1 MYSAKW
7 TISQLCH
14 DKNKQIV
21 DETMM
26 KLYLY
31 KAITLARVMVV
42 FTNVFTDHG

>member
-7 TISQLCH
+7 EMSQLCH
-14 DKNKQIV
+14 DKNKQVV

-31 KAITLARVMVV
+31 KAITQAMIMAV

>member
-1 MYSAKW
+1 MHSAKW
-7 TISQLCH
+7 KISQLCH
-14 DKNKQIV
+14 DKTKQVV

-31 KAITLARVMVV
+31 KTITLAMIMAV

>member
-7 TISQLCH
+7 EISQLCH
-14 DKNKQIV
+14 DKNKQVV

-26 KLYLY
+26 MLYLY
-31 KAITLARVMVV
+31 KAITLTRIMAV